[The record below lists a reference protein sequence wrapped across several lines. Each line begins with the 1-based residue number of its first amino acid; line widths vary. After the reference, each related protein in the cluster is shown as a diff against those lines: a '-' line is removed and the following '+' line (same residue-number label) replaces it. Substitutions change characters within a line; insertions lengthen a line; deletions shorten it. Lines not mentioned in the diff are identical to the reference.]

1 MSLKKVKRAVSKR
14 LANEG
19 IRVMA
24 MSELPVIGKIDD
36 PDGFFDDVKEN
47 ADDIK
52 MHYTA
57 YVTAAVTSKL
67 ANKIN
72 EQIAYL
78 GAEIEFKLEKS
89 YGIHK

>member
-14 LANEG
+14 LADEG
-19 IRVMA
+19 IRIMA

-67 ANKIN
+67 TNKIN

-78 GAEIEFKLEKS
+78 GAEVEFKLEKD

>member
-14 LANEG
+14 LADEG
-19 IRVMA
+19 IRIMA

-47 ADDIK
+47 ADNIK

-57 YVTAAVTSKL
+57 YVTTAVTNKL

-78 GAEIEFKLEKS
+78 GAEIEFHATKS
-89 YGIHK
+89 